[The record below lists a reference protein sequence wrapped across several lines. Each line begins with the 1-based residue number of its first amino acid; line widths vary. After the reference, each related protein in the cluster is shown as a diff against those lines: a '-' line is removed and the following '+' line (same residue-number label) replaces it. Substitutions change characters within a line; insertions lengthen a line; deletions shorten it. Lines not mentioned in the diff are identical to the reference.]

1 MSKKSVR
8 SFGPLRAVLL
18 ILLVLAVVLLGLYG
32 FLRYR
37 MNRLAE
43 GAAFRLEYTVQ
54 STADTPTSAY
64 NTFQTMKGLTGTV
77 EGQSQTDRFTARL
90 YAQGQTEAFLEVY
103 SGQGETLVNIGRL
116 YRYYVAGLAQEY
128 PLLASLIPDWGL
140 GDYISQQQL
149 ARFFDQEAAPQAG
162 FTAQELVPFSYDA
175 GRSGYLYFAPEGAD
189 EENPSLLIGI
199 SAASLFSDPVE
210 VHVLLNDAADGLRF
224 ELSGTVTAQ
233 EVSIPAPASRMADED
248 ADALRAVWQALRDL
262 LAFFRDQTAG
272 APVET
277 KAA

>member
-18 ILLVLAVVLLGLYG
+18 ILLVIAVVLLGLYG

-90 YAQGQTEAFLEVY
+90 YAQGQTEACVE
-103 SGQGETLVNIGRL
+103 E
-116 YRYYVAGLAQEY
+116 YYGPRAT
-128 PLLASLIPDWGL
+128 PLHI
-140 GDYISQQQL
+140 
-149 ARFFDQEAAPQAG
+149 R
-162 FTAQELVPFSYDA
+162 
-175 GRSGYLYFAPEGAD
+175 RRKR
-189 EENPSLLIGI
+189 N
-199 SAASLFSDPVE
+199 
-210 VHVLLNDAADGLRF
+210 
-224 ELSGTVTAQ
+224 
-233 EVSIPAPASRMADED
+233 
-248 ADALRAVWQALRDL
+248 
-262 LAFFRDQTAG
+262 
-272 APVET
+272 
-277 KAA
+277 

>member
-18 ILLVLAVVLLGLYG
+18 ILLVLAVVLLGMYG

-149 ARFFDQEAAPQAG
+149 ARFFD
-162 FTAQELVPFSYDA
+162 
-175 GRSGYLYFAPEGAD
+175 GRPPPRPGSPPRSWSRSPMTRGGAVTSTLPPRGRTRKTPVSSSGSRP
-189 EENPSLLIGI
+189 
-199 SAASLFSDPVE
+199 
-210 VHVLLNDAADGLRF
+210 
-224 ELSGTVTAQ
+224 
-233 EVSIPAPASRMADED
+233 PASFPTRW
-248 ADALRAVWQALRDL
+248 RS
-262 LAFFRDQTAG
+262 TSS
-272 APVET
+272 
-277 KAA
+277 

>member
-1 MSKKSVR
+1 MSKKRVTS
-8 SFGPLRAVLL
+8 SGPLRAILL
-18 ILLVLAVVLLGLYG
+18 ILLVIAVVLLGLYG

-37 MNRLAE
+37 MSRLAE
-43 GAAFRLEYTVQ
+43 GAVFQLEYTVQ

-64 NTFQTMKGLTGTV
+64 NTFQTMNGLTGAV

-90 YAQGQTEAFLEVY
+90 YAQGQTEAFLEIY
-103 SGQGETLVNIGRL
+103 SGEGETLVNIGRL
-116 YRYYVAGLAQEY
+116 YRYYVAGLAQDY

-149 ARFFDQEAAPQAG
+149 ARFFDQEAAPAG
-162 FTAQELVPFSYDA
+162 FSAQELVPVSYDA
-175 GRSGYLYFAPEGAD
+175 GRSGYLYFAPEGED
-189 EENPSLLIGI
+189 EANPSLLIGI

-210 VHVLLNDAADGLRF
+210 VHVLLNDDADGLRF

-233 EVSIPAPASRMADED
+233 EVSIPAPTSRMADQD

-272 APVET
+272 SQVET

>member
-18 ILLVLAVVLLGLYG
+18 ILLVIAVVLLGLYG

-54 STADTPTSAY
+54 STADAPTSAY

-233 EVSIPAPASRMADED
+233 EVSIPAPTSRMADED
-248 ADALRAVWQALRDL
+248 TDALRAVWQALRDL